1 MVIVLFAGG
10 YDFPGAWNAF
20 VGRIPG
26 LSLHARNFT
35 LGLDLLG
42 GAHLVYEADL
52 SQIEDDEKRKAL
64 EGVRDVIE
72 RRVNAFGVSE
82 PVVQTTKSSG
92 EHFRVIVELAGVRD
106 VSEAIRQIGETPIL
120 EFKKPALSVVR
131 EDDES
136 TNEVFNAEQ
145 KALALAV
152 LDRARRTNAVFD
164 ELVAEYSEGPQRSQN
179 GVSAWVDESDARTEA
194 LPGSGKKVG
203 AILSTILEK
212 PNSYSIVKFY
222 DEREV
227 SEWQFSDLTVC
238 YAGANGCEGATRTVD
253 EARKEAERLLSEATR
268 ENFAEL
274 ANANTDEVGQR
285 GTGGD
290 RGWNRMTH
298 LDANLA
304 AALATHSVGD
314 LFLTKTS
321 SGYRVVYKRGERP
334 YLQYQFQEIEF
345 MKAGAVAATIDGFEN
360 TALSGAQLKRAGVEF
375 DPNTGVPYVT
385 LQFNKEGAQLFAEIT
400 ESHVGQQI
408 AIYLDGQ
415 IISAPVVQTA
425 IYGGEAIITGQ
436 SDLEE
441 ARLLAQ
447 RLNAGALPVPI
458 ELISQQTVGPTLG
471 AVSLDKSLQAAI
483 IGLMLVGLFMIVYYR
498 LPGVLSVV
506 ALVVYGVL
514 VLAIFKSLPVTIT
527 LSGLAGFILSVG
539 MAVDANVLIFER
551 MKEELRAGRALDRAV
566 DEGFKRAWSSIRD
579 GNLTTLIAC
588 AILYWLSSSFI
599 QGFALTLAIGVVMS
613 MFSAIV
619 VTRMMLKGVVR
630 WKFLQKAWLYCV
642 KELRA

>member
-1 MVIVLFAGG
+1 
-10 YDFPGAWNAF
+10 
-20 VGRIPG
+20 
-26 LSLHARNFT
+26 
-35 LGLDLLG
+35 
-42 GAHLVYEADL
+42 
-52 SQIEDDEKRKAL
+52 
-64 EGVRDVIE
+64 
-72 RRVNAFGVSE
+72 
-82 PVVQTTKSSG
+82 
-92 EHFRVIVELAGVRD
+92 
-106 VSEAIRQIGETPIL
+106 
-120 EFKKPALSVVR
+120 
-131 EDDES
+131 
-136 TNEVFNAEQ
+136 
-145 KALALAV
+145 
-152 LDRARRTNAVFD
+152 
-164 ELVAEYSEGPQRSQN
+164 
-179 GVSAWVDESDARTEA
+179 
-194 LPGSGKKVG
+194 
-203 AILSTILEK
+203 
-212 PNSYSIVKFY
+212 
-222 DEREV
+222 
-227 SEWQFSDLTVC
+227 
-238 YAGANGCEGATRTVD
+238 
-253 EARKEAERLLSEATR
+253 
-268 ENFAEL
+268 
-274 ANANTDEVGQR
+274 
-285 GTGGD
+285 
-290 RGWNRMTH
+290 
-298 LDANLA
+298 
-304 AALATHSVGD
+304 
-314 LFLTKTS
+314 
-321 SGYRVVYKRGERP
+321 
-334 YLQYQFQEIEF
+334 

-539 MAVDANVLIFER
+539 MAVGANGLIFER